1 MIDST
6 QNSTTNRTTSTGSST
21 STSAATAVGETADG
35 SEDRFLK
42 LLVAQMRNQDPLNPL
57 DNAQV
62 TSQLAQIQTVR
73 GIEQLNASM
82 ATLASA
88 STTVSPLSAVSM
100 LGRQVL
106 VAGEDFQWTG
116 AGSDGAK
123 DDPTASG
130 STSTGSVRLGFE
142 LPTAAR
148 AVRVEVVD
156 AAGRVVYS
164 RDFDEPDAGVHTL
177 DWDGLDGDGRAV
189 SAGKYRLRAYGVDED
204 GGESQVT
211 ALVPARVSGVNQGSG
226 GVRLELVG
234 REAVPAS
241 AIRAVL

>member
-116 AGSDGAK
+116 AGSDAAK
-123 DDPTASG
+123 DDPTASAG
-130 STSTGSVRLGFE
+130 TSTGSVRLGFE